1 MDRGVLIISSPQ
13 SSSEIISDL
22 VNKYHATLYT
32 YTQESDILGEATK
45 SKFFEIYN
53 LPSESRKYSVVH
65 TNQDHLSAQSELFEP
80 LIAESRMLKIIF
92 VIEIDNLSALSEN
105 LKNLLFGN
113 IDNFVVGD
121 LSESE
126 NELFNKFTNNRFL

>member
-1 MDRGVLIISSPQ
+1 
-13 SSSEIISDL
+13 
-22 VNKYHATLYT
+22 
-32 YTQESDILGEATK
+32 
-45 SKFFEIYN
+45 
-53 LPSESRKYSVVH
+53 
-65 TNQDHLSAQSELFEP
+65 
-80 LIAESRMLKIIF
+80 MLKIIF